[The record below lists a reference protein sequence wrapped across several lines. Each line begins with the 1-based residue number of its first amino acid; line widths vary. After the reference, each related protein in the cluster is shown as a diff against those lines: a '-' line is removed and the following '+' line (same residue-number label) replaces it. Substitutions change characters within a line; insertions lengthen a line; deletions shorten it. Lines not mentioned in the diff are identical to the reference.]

1 MLNVKYRTM
10 TTNEVLARHN
20 FITKINFKDGDAQL
34 SRELKVKIMAM
45 RIEYSKVKKSFDAD
59 LQEFIKEATPEE
71 YQTLLNSDRGEKE
84 NAELQAI
91 IDRVNS
97 DYKEYINT
105 RSQEEVHINN
115 TSLTEEEFNEIV
127 AINAGNDVEINGQV
141 MNSADFLEIF
151 YSLFV
156 EQ

>member
-1 MLNVKYRTM
+1 M

-45 RIEYSKVKKSFDAD
+45 RIEYSKVKKSFDTD

>member
-1 MLNVKYRTM
+1 M

-45 RIEYSKVKKSFDAD
+45 RIEYSKVKKSFDTD
-59 LQEFIKEATPEE
+59 LQEFVKEATPEE

-115 TSLTEEEFNEIV
+115 TSITEDEFNEIV

>member
-1 MLNVKYRTM
+1 M

-45 RIEYSKVKKSFDAD
+45 RIEYSKVKKSFDTD

-115 TSLTEEEFNEIV
+115 TNITEEEFNEIV

-141 MNSADFLEIF
+141 MKSADFLEIF

>member
-1 MLNVKYRTM
+1 M

-20 FITKINFKDGDAQL
+20 FITKISFKDGDAQL

>member
-1 MLNVKYRTM
+1 M

-45 RIEYSKVKKSFDAD
+45 RIEYSKVKKSFDTD

-115 TSLTEEEFNEIV
+115 ASLTEEEFNEIV